1 MYAALLHT
9 HNLTRW
15 IVLIAA
21 LVALVWALQAWL
33 GGRPFE
39 KRHRIANLVFVASM
53 DVQLLI
59 GIALYAV
66 SPLVQ
71 IALSDM
77 GAAMGISELRYFA
90 VEHLSIMLVA
100 VALAHVGGA
109 LSRLDDRPARRH
121 PVGPRAAPGP
131 LTPAAAAPMGSD
143 PAWEARGPCSEEGGR
158 PWEET
163 SIHALSLR
171 MPTDGILTRPLTP
184 AASA

>member
-109 LSRLDDRPARRH
+109 LSRRAPDDRSKH
-121 PVGPRAAPGP
+121 GRALLWFGLSTIALLAGIPWDRALLPG
-131 LTPAAAAPMGSD
+131 L
-143 PAWEARGPCSEEGGR
+143 
-158 PWEET
+158 
-163 SIHALSLR
+163 
-171 MPTDGILTRPLTP
+171 
-184 AASA
+184 

>member
-15 IVLIAA
+15 IVLVAA

-39 KRHRIANLVFVASM
+39 KRHRIANLVFVASL

-77 GAAMGISELRYFA
+77 GAAMGIHELRYFA

-109 LSRLDDRPARRH
+109 LSRRAPDDRGKH
-121 PVGPRAAPGP
+121 GRALLWFGLSTLAV
-131 LTPAAAAPMGSD
+131 LFAI
-143 PAWEARGPCSEEGGR
+143 
-158 PWEET
+158 PWW
-163 SIHALSLR
+163 
-171 MPTDGILTRPLTP
+171 RPLFP
-184 AASA
+184 GMGA